1 MAIQVGTHG
10 AVRLLT
16 FDRPEKRNAFTGAM
30 YEALTAALQEAA
42 DDAAV
47 HVVLLQG
54 AGGAFTA
61 GNDLH
66 DFLEAP
72 PSGEHSPVV
81 RFLYALASFDK
92 PLVAAVE
99 GPAVGIGCTMLLHC
113 DLVFASEDTRF
124 QLPFVNLGLCPEA
137 GSSFLLPRV
146 AGLQRASELLLLG
159 EPFDA
164 LRAREA
170 GIVNEVLPHEVV
182 RDRALERARALAA
195 RPQAALKCTRDLI
208 RAGLRERLE
217 EVLGAEIQTFSRRLV
232 SAEAKEAFQ
241 AFLEKRP
248 PDFSQCED

>member
-1 MAIQVGTHG
+1 MGIQVGTEG
-10 AVRLLT
+10 AVRTIT
-16 FDRPEKRNAFTGAM
+16 FDRPEKRNAFTSEM
-30 YEALTAALQEAA
+30 YADLTDALEAA
-42 DDAAV
+42 DRDDAV
-47 HVVLLQG
+47 RVVLLQG

-81 RFLYALASFDK
+81 RFLYALVAFDK

-99 GPAVGIGCTMLLHC
+99 GPAVGVGCTMLLHC
-113 DLVFASEDTRF
+113 DLVYASEDCRF

-137 GSSFLLPRV
+137 ASSYLLPRV

-182 RDRALERARALAA
+182 RDRALERARSLAA
-195 RPQAALKCTRDLI
+195 RPPAAVKCTRDLL
-208 RAGLRERLE
+208 RTGLRERLE
-217 EVLGAEIQTFSRRLV
+217 EVLGAEIQVFAGRLV
-232 SAEAKEAFQ
+232 SPEAKEAFQ
-241 AFLEKRP
+241 AFVEKRP
-248 PDFSQCED
+248 PDFEGLG